1 MQVDAA
7 RARPG
12 ALPMLNPPR
21 HLASSKAIT
30 TISGAHMPSQ
40 FVRFRVMPMAVGV
53 LLVSMLFLGAGSGT
67 AADAPAKSGATAVQ
81 TPPPASP
88 PPPLP
93 AAAAADSTAASADD
107 SATADERDDPFPFG
121 RHRGRIQIDDF
132 DSFKQAMDVAP
143 WIVGVVFLVL
153 GSIFL
158 TPIILLV
165 GIIWYK
171 LRKTRLQNEAV
182 LKLAERGVMPSA
194 QAVDAVMAGT
204 PPAQAVPPAIAA
216 AVPQAVATRRRA
228 VWSDLRKGVLLVAV
242 GLALVL
248 YSITDA
254 GEANWLGLVL
264 LFVGAGYIALWWL
277 EDRHLERRVSGGD
290 GND

>member
-1 MQVDAA
+1 M
-7 RARPG
+7 
-12 ALPMLNPPR
+12 
-21 HLASSKAIT
+21 S
-30 TISGAHMPSQ
+30 SQ
-40 FVRFRVMPMAVGV
+40 FVRFHVMPMAVGA
-53 LLVSMLFLGAGSGT
+53 LLAAMLCLAAGPT
-67 AADAPAKSGATAVQ
+67 AAADAPAKGGAAAVQ
-81 TPPPASP
+81 KSAPVPSPPAAP
-88 PPPLP
+88 PV
-93 AAAAADSTAASADD
+93 AAAAATDSSPATADD
-107 SATADERDDPFPFG
+107 STTADERDDAFPFR
-121 RHRGRIQIDDF
+121 RHHGIHIDDF
-132 DSFKQAMDVAP
+132 DSFKEAMDVAP

-204 PPAQAVPPAIAA
+204 PPAQAAPAAVAA
-216 AVPQAVATRRRA
+216 AVPVAVVSRRRA
-228 VWSDLRKGVLLVAV
+228 VWSDLRKGVLLAAV
-242 GLALVL
+242 GVALVL
-248 YSITDA
+248 YSLTEA

-290 GND
+290 GNG

>member
-1 MQVDAA
+1 
-7 RARPG
+7 
-12 ALPMLNPPR
+12 
-21 HLASSKAIT
+21 
-30 TISGAHMPSQ
+30 MPSQ

-107 SATADERDDPFPFG
+107 SATADERDDPFPFV

-171 LRKTRLQNEAV
+171 LRKTRLQNDAV

-264 LFVGAGYIALWWL
+264 LFVGAGYVALWWL

>member
-1 MQVDAA
+1 M
-7 RARPG
+7 
-12 ALPMLNPPR
+12 
-21 HLASSKAIT
+21 S
-30 TISGAHMPSQ
+30 SQ
-40 FVRFRVMPMAVGV
+40 FVRLRVVPMAFGALLAAMLCLAAGPGV
-53 LLVSMLFLGAGSGT
+53 
-67 AADAPAKSGATAVQ
+67 AADAPAKGGAAAVQ
-81 TPPPASP
+81 KSPPAPLASP
-88 PPPLP
+88 AATPADPLP
-93 AAAAADSTAASADD
+93 AAADD
-107 SATADERDDPFPFG
+107 TATADEPDDPFPFG

-171 LRKTRLQNEAV
+171 LRKTRLQNDAV

-204 PPAQAVPPAIAA
+204 PPAQAAPAAVAAA
-216 AVPQAVATRRRA
+216 AVPQAVASRRRA
-228 VWSDLRKGVLLVAV
+228 VWSDLRKGVLLAAV

-248 YSITDA
+248 YSITEA
-254 GEANWLGLVL
+254 GEPNWLGLVL
-264 LFVGAGYIALWWL
+264 LFVGVGYVALWWL
-277 EDRHLERRVSGGD
+277 EDRHLERRVSSTD
-290 GND
+290 GNG

>member
-1 MQVDAA
+1 
-7 RARPG
+7 
-12 ALPMLNPPR
+12 
-21 HLASSKAIT
+21 
-30 TISGAHMPSQ
+30 MPSQ

-81 TPPPASP
+81 TPPASP

-93 AAAAADSTAASADD
+93 AAAATDSTAASADD

-171 LRKTRLQNEAV
+171 LRKTRLQNDAV

-216 AVPQAVATRRRA
+216 AVQQAVATRRRA

-264 LFVGAGYIALWWL
+264 LFVGAGYVALWWL

>member
-1 MQVDAA
+1 MPSQTV
-7 RARPG
+7 RSRTVPG
-12 ALPMLNPPR
+12 ALIALVVAALC
-21 HLASSKAIT
+21 LA
-30 TISGAHMPSQ
+30 
-40 FVRFRVMPMAVGV
+40 
-53 LLVSMLFLGAGSGT
+53 AGPGI
-67 AADAPAKSGATAVQ
+67 AADAPTKAGTAQKSRPAQVAAP
-81 TPPPASP
+81 TPPAVPSVAPPAVTTP
-88 PPPLP
+88 DT
-93 AAAAADSTAASADD
+93 AADEP
-107 SATADERDDPFPFG
+107 DEPPSFD
-121 RHRGRIQIDDF
+121 RHRARIQIDDF

-204 PPAQAVPPAIAA
+204 PPAQAAPGAASAA

-228 VWSDLRKGVLLVAV
+228 VWSDLRKGILLVAV

-248 YSITDA
+248 YSITEN
-254 GEANWLGLVL
+254 GEPNWLGLVL
-264 LFVGAGYIALWWL
+264 LFVGAGYVALWWL
-277 EDRHLERRVSGGD
+277 EDRHLERRVSGIPGD
-290 GND
+290 GNG

>member
-1 MQVDAA
+1 M
-7 RARPG
+7 
-12 ALPMLNPPR
+12 
-21 HLASSKAIT
+21 S
-30 TISGAHMPSQ
+30 SQ
-40 FVRFRVMPMAVGV
+40 FVRFRVMPMAAGV
-53 LLVSMLFLGAGSGT
+53 LLASMLFLGAGTGA
-67 AADAPAKSGATAVQ
+67 AADAPAKGGAAAVQ
-81 TPPPASP
+81 KSPPASP

-93 AAAAADSTAASADD
+93 AAAATDSTAASADD

-204 PPAQAVPPAIAA
+204 PPAQAAPPALAA
-216 AVPQAVATRRRA
+216 AIPAAVASRRRA
-228 VWSDLRKGVLLVAV
+228 VWSDLRKGVLLAAV
-242 GLALVL
+242 GVALVL
-248 YSITDA
+248 YSLTEA

-290 GND
+290 GNG

>member
-1 MQVDAA
+1 
-7 RARPG
+7 
-12 ALPMLNPPR
+12 
-21 HLASSKAIT
+21 
-30 TISGAHMPSQ
+30 MPSQ

-81 TPPPASP
+81 TPPASP

-93 AAAAADSTAASADD
+93 AAAAADSTAAPADD
-107 SATADERDDPFPFG
+107 SAAADERDDPFPFG

-171 LRKTRLQNEAV
+171 LRKTRLQNDAV

>member
-1 MQVDAA
+1 MSSQIVRCRAVPSALAA
-7 RARPG
+7 
-12 ALPMLNPPR
+12 
-21 HLASSKAIT
+21 
-30 TISGAHMPSQ
+30 
-40 FVRFRVMPMAVGV
+40 
-53 LLVSMLFLGAGSGT
+53 LLVAAFCLVAGPGM
-67 AADAPAKSGATAVQ
+67 AADAPAKAAAPAAQKSQTTPAATPE
-81 TPPPASP
+81 TPPPP
-88 PPPLP
+88 P
-93 AAAAADSTAASADD
+93 AAAPPDTAADEP
-107 SATADERDDPFPFG
+107 DEPPPFFDR
-121 RHRGRIQIDDF
+121 RHPRLQIDDF

-171 LRKTRLQNEAV
+171 LRKTRLQNDAV

-204 PPAQAVPPAIAA
+204 PPAQGAPTAVAAA
-216 AVPQAVATRRRA
+216 AVPQAVASRRRA

-248 YSITDA
+248 YSITSN
-254 GEANWLGLVL
+254 GEPNWLGLVL
-264 LFVGAGYIALWWL
+264 LFVGAGYVALWWL
-277 EDRHLERRVSGGD
+277 EDRHLEQRVTGGPPRD
-290 GND
+290 GIG

>member
-1 MQVDAA
+1 M
-7 RARPG
+7 
-12 ALPMLNPPR
+12 PR
-21 HLASSKAIT
+21 QS
-30 TISGAHMPSQ
+30 
-40 FVRFRVMPMAVGV
+40 VRFRVMPMAFGA
-53 LLVSMLFLGAGSGT
+53 MLAAMLCLAAGPGG
-67 AADAPAKSGATAVQ
+67 AADAPAKSGAAAVQ
-81 TPPPASP
+81 KSPPAP
-88 PPPLP
+88 PAPPP
-93 AAAAADSTAASADD
+93 AAAAAPTDPSSAAADN
-107 SATADERDDPFPFG
+107 SATADEPDDPFPFG
-121 RHRGRIQIDDF
+121 RHRGHVQIDDF

-171 LRKTRLQNEAV
+171 LRKTRLQNDAV

-204 PPAQAVPPAIAA
+204 PPAQAAPAAIAA

-248 YSITDA
+248 YSITNA
-254 GEANWLGLVL
+254 GEPNWLGLVL
-264 LFVGAGYIALWWL
+264 LFVGAGYVALWWL
-277 EDRHLERRVSGGD
+277 EDRHLERRVSGDD
-290 GND
+290 GNG

>member
-1 MQVDAA
+1 
-7 RARPG
+7 
-12 ALPMLNPPR
+12 
-21 HLASSKAIT
+21 
-30 TISGAHMPSQ
+30 MPSP
-40 FVRFRVMPMAVGV
+40 FVRFRVMPMA
-53 LLVSMLFLGAGSGT
+53 LGALLAAMLCLAAGPGA
-67 AADAPAKSGATAVQ
+67 AADAPAKAGAAAAQ
-81 TPPPASP
+81 KSPPAPPPQAP
-88 PPPLP
+88 PPVP
-93 AAAAADSTAASADD
+93 AAAATDSSPAPADD
-107 SATADERDDPFPFG
+107 SATSGERDDPFPFG
-121 RHRGRIQIDDF
+121 RHRGRLQLDDF

-204 PPAQAVPPAIAA
+204 PPAQAAPAAAAA
-216 AVPQAVATRRRA
+216 AVPVAVASRRRA
-228 VWSDLRKGVLLVAV
+228 VWSDLRKGVLLAAV
-242 GLALVL
+242 GVALVL

-264 LFVGAGYIALWWL
+264 LFVGGGDIALWWL
-277 EDRHLERRVSGGD
+277 EERHLERRVSGGD
-290 GND
+290 DNG

>member
-1 MQVDAA
+1 
-7 RARPG
+7 
-12 ALPMLNPPR
+12 
-21 HLASSKAIT
+21 
-30 TISGAHMPSQ
+30 MPSQ
-40 FVRFRVMPMAVGV
+40 FVRFRVMPVAFGALLAATLCLAAAPGV
-53 LLVSMLFLGAGSGT
+53 
-67 AADAPAKSGATAVQ
+67 AADAPAKGGAAAVQ
-81 TPPPASP
+81 KSPPAPPPALAATPADPSP
-88 PPPLP
+88 
-93 AAAAADSTAASADD
+93 TAGDVT
-107 SATADERDDPFPFG
+107 ATINEADDPFPFG
-121 RHRGRIQIDDF
+121 RHRGRMQFDDF

-171 LRKTRLQNEAV
+171 LRKTRLQNDAV

-204 PPAQAVPPAIAA
+204 PPAQAAPAAIAA

-228 VWSDLRKGVLLVAV
+228 VWSDLRKGVLLVAI

-248 YSITDA
+248 YSITSA
-254 GEANWLGLVL
+254 GEPNWLGLVL
-264 LFVGAGYIALWWL
+264 LFVGAGYVALWWL
-277 EDRHLERRVSGGD
+277 EDRHLERRVGGD
-290 GND
+290 GNG

>member
-1 MQVDAA
+1 
-7 RARPG
+7 
-12 ALPMLNPPR
+12 
-21 HLASSKAIT
+21 
-30 TISGAHMPSQ
+30 MPSQ
-40 FVRFRVMPMAVGV
+40 LVRFRVMPVAFGALLAAMLCLAAAPGV
-53 LLVSMLFLGAGSGT
+53 
-67 AADAPAKSGATAVQ
+67 AADAPAKGGAGAVQ
-81 TPPPASP
+81 KSPPAP
-88 PPPLP
+88 PAPSAATP
-93 AAAAADSTAASADD
+93 ADPSSAAVDD
-107 SATADERDDPFPFG
+107 TTTADEPDDSFPFG
-121 RHRGRIQIDDF
+121 RHRGRFQIDDF

-171 LRKTRLQNEAV
+171 LRKTRLQNDAV

-204 PPAQAVPPAIAA
+204 PPAQAVPAAIAA

-248 YSITDA
+248 YSITAA
-254 GEANWLGLVL
+254 GEPNWLGLVL
-264 LFVGAGYIALWWL
+264 LFVGAGYVALWWL

>member
-1 MQVDAA
+1 
-7 RARPG
+7 
-12 ALPMLNPPR
+12 
-21 HLASSKAIT
+21 
-30 TISGAHMPSQ
+30 MPSQ
-40 FVRFRVMPMAVGV
+40 FVRFRVMPVAFGALLAAMLCLATTPGV
-53 LLVSMLFLGAGSGT
+53 
-67 AADAPAKSGATAVQ
+67 AADAPAKGGAAAVQ
-81 TPPPASP
+81 KSPPAPPPAAAPADPS
-88 PPPLP
+88 P
-93 AAAAADSTAASADD
+93 AAADN
-107 SATADERDDPFPFG
+107 SATADEPDDAFPFD
-121 RHRGRIQIDDF
+121 RHRGRIQFDDF

-171 LRKTRLQNEAV
+171 LRKTRLQNDAV

-204 PPAQAVPPAIAA
+204 PPAQAVPAAITA
-216 AVPQAVATRRRA
+216 AVPTAVASRRLA

-254 GEANWLGLVL
+254 GEPNWLGLVL

>member
-1 MQVDAA
+1 
-7 RARPG
+7 
-12 ALPMLNPPR
+12 
-21 HLASSKAIT
+21 
-30 TISGAHMPSQ
+30 MPSQ

-93 AAAAADSTAASADD
+93 AAAATDSTAAPADD

-121 RHRGRIQIDDF
+121 RHRGRIQFDDF

-171 LRKTRLQNEAV
+171 LRKTRLQNDAV
-182 LKLAERGVMPSA
+182 LRLAERGVMPSA

-204 PPAQAVPPAIAA
+204 PPAQAAPAAIAA
-216 AVPQAVATRRRA
+216 AVPQAVVTRRRA
-228 VWSDLRKGVLLVAV
+228 VWSDLRKGVLLIAV

-254 GEANWLGLVL
+254 GEPNWLGLVL
-264 LFVGAGYIALWWL
+264 LFVGAGYVALWWL
-277 EDRHLERRVSGGD
+277 EDRHLERRVAGGD
-290 GND
+290 GNG

>member
-1 MQVDAA
+1 
-7 RARPG
+7 
-12 ALPMLNPPR
+12 
-21 HLASSKAIT
+21 
-30 TISGAHMPSQ
+30 MPSQ
-40 FVRFRVMPMAVGV
+40 FVRFRVMPMAFGA
-53 LLVSMLFLGAGSGT
+53 LLAAMLCLAAGSGA
-67 AADAPAKSGATAVQ
+67 AADAPAKGGAAAVQ
-81 TPPPASP
+81 KSPPAPPHPAPPPAAA
-88 PPPLP
+88 P
-93 AAAAADSTAASADD
+93 AATDSSPAPADD
-107 SATADERDDPFPFG
+107 TATADERDDPFPFG

-194 QAVDAVMAGT
+194 QAVDAVMAGA
-204 PPAQAVPPAIAA
+204 PLAQAAPGAVGAA
-216 AVPQAVATRRRA
+216 AVPQVVARRRSA
-228 VWSDLRKGVLLVAV
+228 VWSDLRKGILLAAV

-248 YSITDA
+248 YSITEN
-254 GEANWLGLVL
+254 GEPNWLGLVL
-264 LFVGAGYIALWWL
+264 LFVGAGYVALWWL
-277 EDRHLERRVSGGD
+277 EDRHLERRVSGGNPGD
-290 GND
+290 GNG

>member
-1 MQVDAA
+1 
-7 RARPG
+7 
-12 ALPMLNPPR
+12 
-21 HLASSKAIT
+21 
-30 TISGAHMPSQ
+30 MPSQ

-93 AAAAADSTAASADD
+93 AAAATDSTAAPADD

-171 LRKTRLQNEAV
+171 LRKTRLQNDAV
-182 LKLAERGVMPSA
+182 LRLAERGVMPSA

-204 PPAQAVPPAIAA
+204 PPAQAAPAAIAA
-216 AVPQAVATRRRA
+216 AVPQAVVTRRRA
-228 VWSDLRKGVLLVAV
+228 VWSDLRKGVLLIAV

-254 GEANWLGLVL
+254 GEPNWLGLVL
-264 LFVGAGYIALWWL
+264 LFVGAGYVALWWL
-277 EDRHLERRVSGGD
+277 EDRHLERRVAGGD
-290 GND
+290 GNG

>member
-1 MQVDAA
+1 
-7 RARPG
+7 
-12 ALPMLNPPR
+12 
-21 HLASSKAIT
+21 
-30 TISGAHMPSQ
+30 MPSS
-40 FVRFRVMPMAVGV
+40 FVRFRVMPMAFGA
-53 LLVSMLFLGAGSGT
+53 LLAAMLCLAAGPGA
-67 AADAPAKSGATAVQ
+67 AADAPAKAGAVAAQ
-81 TPPPASP
+81 KSPPAPPPQAPPPA
-88 PPPLP
+88 P
-93 AAAAADSTAASADD
+93 AAAATDSSPAPADD
-107 SATADERDDPFPFG
+107 SATSDERDDPFPFG
-121 RHRGRIQIDDF
+121 RHRGRLQIDDF

-204 PPAQAVPPAIAA
+204 PPAQAAPAAAAA
-216 AVPQAVATRRRA
+216 AVPVAVASRRRA
-228 VWSDLRKGVLLVAV
+228 VWSDLRKGVLLAAV
-242 GLALVL
+242 GVALVL

-264 LFVGAGYIALWWL
+264 LFVGGGYIALWWL
-277 EDRHLERRVSGGD
+277 EERHLERRVSGGD
-290 GND
+290 DNG

>member
-1 MQVDAA
+1 
-7 RARPG
+7 
-12 ALPMLNPPR
+12 MLNPLR

-30 TISGAHMPSQ
+30 TISGVRMPSR
-40 FVRFRVMPMAVGV
+40 FVRFRIMPMAVGA
-53 LLVSMLFLGAGSGT
+53 LLAAMLCLAAGPGA
-67 AADAPAKSGATAVQ
+67 AADAPAKGGTAAVQ
-81 TPPPASP
+81 KSPPTTP

-93 AAAAADSTAASADD
+93 AAAAAAADASPGPTDD
-107 SATADERDDPFPFG
+107 TATADERDDSFPFG
-121 RHRGRIQIDDF
+121 RHRGRIQFDDF

-171 LRKTRLQNEAV
+171 LRKTRLQNDAV

-204 PPAQAVPPAIAA
+204 PPAQAVPAAITA

-264 LFVGAGYIALWWL
+264 LFVGAGYVALWWL

>member
-1 MQVDAA
+1 
-7 RARPG
+7 
-12 ALPMLNPPR
+12 
-21 HLASSKAIT
+21 
-30 TISGAHMPSQ
+30 MPSQ
-40 FVRFRVMPMAVGV
+40 LVRFRVMPIAFGA
-53 LLVSMLFLGAGSGT
+53 LLAAMLCLAAGPGA
-67 AADAPAKSGATAVQ
+67 AADAPAKGGAAAVQ
-81 TPPPASP
+81 KSPAAPPPPAPPPAPAAGATDSP
-88 PPPLP
+88 PPPADD
-93 AAAAADSTAASADD
+93 AAA
-107 SATADERDDPFPFG
+107 ADERDDSFPFG

-204 PPAQAVPPAIAA
+204 PPAQAAPALAATAA
-216 AVPQAVATRRRA
+216 AVPVAVASRRRA
-228 VWSDLRKGVLLVAV
+228 VWSDLRKGVLLAAV
-242 GLALVL
+242 GVALVL
-248 YSITDA
+248 YSMTEA

-290 GND
+290 GNS

>member
-1 MQVDAA
+1 
-7 RARPG
+7 
-12 ALPMLNPPR
+12 
-21 HLASSKAIT
+21 
-30 TISGAHMPSQ
+30 MPSR
-40 FVRFRVMPMAVGV
+40 FVRVRLMPMAFGA
-53 LLVSMLFLGAGSGT
+53 LLVAMLCLAAGSGA
-67 AADAPAKSGATAVQ
+67 AADAPAKGGAAAVQ
-81 TPPPASP
+81 KSPPA

-93 AAAAADSTAASADD
+93 AAAAAGTDSASAAADD
-107 SATADERDDPFPFG
+107 TSIADDREDSFPFG
-121 RHRGRIQIDDF
+121 RHRGRIQFDDF

-204 PPAQAVPPAIAA
+204 PPAQGAPA
-216 AVPQAVATRRRA
+216 AVATAVPVAVASRRRA

-254 GEANWLGLVL
+254 GEPNWLGLVL

-290 GND
+290 GNS

>member
-1 MQVDAA
+1 MPRQSA
-7 RARPG
+7 RFG
-12 ALPMLNPPR
+12 
-21 HLASSKAIT
+21 
-30 TISGAHMPSQ
+30 
-40 FVRFRVMPMAVGV
+40 VMPMVFGA
-53 LLVSMLFLGAGSGT
+53 MLAAMLCLAAGPGG
-67 AADAPAKSGATAVQ
+67 AADAPAKSGAAAVHKSPPVPPV
-81 TPPPASP
+81 PPPA
-88 PPPLP
+88 P
-93 AAAAADSTAASADD
+93 AAAPTDPSSAAADN
-107 SATADERDDPFPFG
+107 SATVDEPDDPFPFG
-121 RHRGRIQIDDF
+121 RHRGHIQFDDF

-171 LRKTRLQNEAV
+171 LRKTRLQNDAV

-204 PPAQAVPPAIAA
+204 PPAQAAPAAIAAA
-216 AVPQAVATRRRA
+216 AVPQGVATRRRA

-264 LFVGAGYIALWWL
+264 LFVGAGYVALWWL
-277 EDRHLERRVSGGD
+277 EDRHLERRVSGD
-290 GND
+290 GNG

>member
-1 MQVDAA
+1 M
-7 RARPG
+7 
-12 ALPMLNPPR
+12 PR
-21 HLASSKAIT
+21 QS
-30 TISGAHMPSQ
+30 
-40 FVRFRVMPMAVGV
+40 VRFRVMPMAFGA
-53 LLVSMLFLGAGSGT
+53 MLAAMLCLAAGPGG
-67 AADAPAKSGATAVQ
+67 AADAPAKSGAAAEQ
-81 TPPPASP
+81 KSPPAP
-88 PPPLP
+88 PAPPP
-93 AAAAADSTAASADD
+93 AAAAAPTDPSSAAADN
-107 SATADERDDPFPFG
+107 SATADEPDDPFPFG
-121 RHRGRIQIDDF
+121 RHRGHVQIDDF

-171 LRKTRLQNEAV
+171 LRKTRLQNDAV

-204 PPAQAVPPAIAA
+204 PPAQAAPAAIAAA
-216 AVPQAVATRRRA
+216 AVPQTVATRRRA

-248 YSITDA
+248 YSITNA
-254 GEANWLGLVL
+254 GEPNWLGLVL
-264 LFVGAGYIALWWL
+264 LFVGAGYVALWWL
-277 EDRHLERRVSGGD
+277 EDRHLERRVSGDD
-290 GND
+290 GNG

>member
-1 MQVDAA
+1 
-7 RARPG
+7 
-12 ALPMLNPPR
+12 
-21 HLASSKAIT
+21 
-30 TISGAHMPSQ
+30 
-40 FVRFRVMPMAVGV
+40 
-53 LLVSMLFLGAGSGT
+53 
-67 AADAPAKSGATAVQ
+67 
-81 TPPPASP
+81 
-88 PPPLP
+88 LP
-93 AAAAADSTAASADD
+93 ADPSSAAADH
-107 SATADERDDPFPFG
+107 SATADEPDDPFPFR
-121 RHRGRIQIDDF
+121 RHRGRILIDDF

-171 LRKTRLQNEAV
+171 LRKTRLQNDAV

-204 PPAQAVPPAIAA
+204 PPAQAAPAVVAAA

-242 GLALVL
+242 GLSLVL
-248 YSITDA
+248 YSMTNA
-254 GEANWLGLVL
+254 GEPNWLGLVL
-264 LFVGAGYIALWWL
+264 LFVGAGYVALWWL